1 VARDRNRLR
10 SDEDAAGGPTAAPGG
25 VSALLGELARA
36 PDVEL
41 GSAWDHVLQPGA
53 MVARFELVREIG
65 RGGFGVVYEAR
76 DRELGRSVAFKAV
89 RARERAPLQEE
100 RVLREAE
107 AAARLSHPN
116 IVTLYDAGRCEH
128 GPYLVLELLRGQ
140 TLAAR
145 LSVEPVPSQE
155 ALRIGSDIASALAHA
170 HREGVVHRD
179 LSPSNV
185 FLCDDGRVKV
195 LDFGLSHAFGR
206 RRISGGTPGYMA
218 PEQWRGAPE
227 DERTDVYALGVIL
240 YRMIAGTLPFPVD
253 DEGRAATSAKLA
265 PELDVADMPALGALV
280 ARMLAK
286 DPVERPRDGA
296 DVAAS
301 LLALRT
307 ELGRTSTSDAVT
319 VRRRRRAPSRWVA
332 AAAALLMLLLVGAAI
347 ALALRQRNAT
357 STPGAGA
364 GAGDA
369 RVTIAVADFENQTG
383 EPELNGLSG
392 MLITSL
398 EQSRRLSVLTRV
410 RMLDILRQI
419 GRENVAQVDEALGRE
434 VARNAGARA
443 LVLATI
449 RRFDQLYAI
458 ELKALDP
465 ITSEYLFTLEEK
477 GQGKASVPGMIDRL
491 SEETRRRLRESPA
504 EVSASR
510 LDVASAT
517 TASFEAYAHFFRGD
531 QAMDSTRY
539 QEALQEYRA
548 ALAADPDFA
557 LAHYRIAYLG
567 EFTGLDPAA
576 RRAAIEAAVR
586 SAGRVPAKERLLIE
600 AWKAHVDGDE
610 AQAHRLY
617 DRAVAAYPQ
626 DKEVL
631 YMAGD
636 LRFHAEELEEAL
648 LLFERALELD
658 PVWEPALMHVTDAL
672 GKLGRID
679 ELLARSR
686 RWVEK
691 VPGGASYRALAHA
704 EIAAGRFEDAERN
717 ARRAFELDGNV
728 FSRVALAEA
737 LELGERYGEAEALVR
752 PIAERAEASPDR
764 KKAAASLAAALAY
777 QGRRREAL
785 AVIDRLAAHAPP
797 PSEPSLRVLH
807 LLGEDSLDA
816 ARAEAERLAASGSRW
831 DGIATVLA
839 LAGDLDGAAA
849 RARDLPPGPGRTV
862 YEAVAAWRGG
872 DHDRA
877 LGLLRPLLA
886 SPRRGSDLAISATWI
901 AAKVAMDAGR
911 EDEAV
916 AALRNLRGMPGGI
929 ARSWM
934 YPRSFYL
941 EAVALDRLGQR
952 ARARERV
959 DHLRDLLRGADPDL
973 PLLAEAKALRRRLTA
988 AERPASAAHR

>member
-1 VARDRNRLR
+1 ML
-10 SDEDAAGGPTAAPGG
+10 
-25 VSALLGELARA
+25 
-36 PDVEL
+36 
-41 GSAWDHVLQPGA
+41 
-53 MVARFELVREIG
+53 
-65 RGGFGVVYEAR
+65 
-76 DRELGRSVAFKAV
+76 
-89 RARERAPLQEE
+89 
-100 RVLREAE
+100 
-107 AAARLSHPN
+107 
-116 IVTLYDAGRCEH
+116 
-128 GPYLVLELLRGQ
+128 
-140 TLAAR
+140 
-145 LSVEPVPSQE
+145 
-155 ALRIGSDIASALAHA
+155 
-170 HREGVVHRD
+170 
-179 LSPSNV
+179 
-185 FLCDDGRVKV
+185 
-195 LDFGLSHAFGR
+195 
-206 RRISGGTPGYMA
+206 
-218 PEQWRGAPE
+218 
-227 DERTDVYALGVIL
+227 
-240 YRMIAGTLPFPVD
+240 
-253 DEGRAATSAKLA
+253 
-265 PELDVADMPALGALV
+265 ALV
-280 ARMLAK
+280 
-286 DPVERPRDGA
+286 G
-296 DVAAS
+296 VA
-301 LLALRT
+301 
-307 ELGRTSTSDAVT
+307 V
-319 VRRRRRAPSRWVA
+319 
-332 AAAALLMLLLVGAAI
+332 
-347 ALALRQRNAT
+347 ALALRQRDAT
-357 STPGAGA
+357 STPAA

-383 EPELNGLSG
+383 EPELGGLSG

-449 RRFDQLYAI
+449 RRFDELYAI

-477 GQGKASVPGMIDRL
+477 GRGKASVPGMIDRL

-510 LDVASAT
+510 VDVASAT

-531 QAMDSTRY
+531 QAMDATRY
-539 QEALQEYRA
+539 QEAIDAYRR
-548 ALAADPDFA
+548 ALAADPEFA

-586 SAGRVPAKERLLIE
+586 SASRVPAKERLLIE
-600 AWKAHVDGDE
+600 AWKAHVDGDQE
-610 AQAHRLY
+610 QAHRLY

-636 LRFHAEELEEAL
+636 LRFHEGELTEAL
-648 LLFERALELD
+648 ALFERALELD
-658 PVWEPALMHVTDAL
+658 PVWEPALMHVMDAL
-672 GKLGRID
+672 ADLGRID
-679 ELLARSR
+679 ELLARTR

-691 VPGGASYRALAHA
+691 APGGASYRALAHA
-704 EIAAGRFEDAERN
+704 EIAAGRFEDAERD
-717 ARRAFELDGNV
+717 ARRAFELDGNI

-737 LELGERYGEAEALVR
+737 LELAERYGEAEALVR
-752 PIAERAEASPDR
+752 PIAERP
-764 KKAAASLAAALAY
+764 
-777 QGRRREAL
+777 EAL

-797 PSEPSLRVLH
+797 PSEPSLRVLL
-807 LLGEDSLDA
+807 LLGEESLDA
-816 ARAEAERLAASGSRW
+816 ARTEAKRLATSGSRW

-849 RARDLPPGPGRTV
+849 RARDVPPGPGRTV

-886 SPRRGSDLAISATWI
+886 SPRRGSDLAIGATWI
-901 AAKVAMDAGR
+901 AANVAIDAGR
-911 EDEAV
+911 EDEAI

-952 ARARERV
+952 ARARESIG
-959 DHLRDLLRGADPDL
+959 HLLGLLRGADPDL

-988 AERPASAAHR
+988 AKRPASAAHR